1 LSPRGGWR
9 LPPWSGRAYLR
20 ATTIWSRL
28 LPFAQLPVQGRVFEL
43 WRGRPVPRRKPRRSH
58 WLLSACCAPWIGS
71 CSLEARSDRREST
84 PPCRNSVCQGS
95 LIEGQVLCYVI
106 SGAYARSREPST
118 QLDDFAAER
127 GARPDIQRSAGRF
140 GFVRRKPHPALVT
153 DFLACVGCKAVYF
166 APVRRLDPP
175 EIRPGH
181 GMLGIGGH
189 EPGPDSSTALKRDA
203 ADAAQDYRKPG
214 RPSRR

>member
-1 LSPRGGWR
+1 MDGVELELACPCGYENFER
-9 LPPWSGRAYLR
+9 
-20 ATTIWSRL
+20 IV
-28 LPFAQLPVQGRVFEL
+28 VQ
-43 WRGRPVPRRKPRRSH
+43 
-58 WLLSACCAPWIGS
+58 
-71 CSLEARSDRREST
+71 
-84 PPCRNSVCQGS
+84 
-95 LIEGQVLCYVI
+95 
-106 SGAYARSREPST
+106 
-118 QLDDFAAER
+118 
-127 GARPDIQRSAGRF
+127 
-140 GFVRRKPHPALVT
+140 RKPHPPVVT
-153 DFLACVGCKAVYF
+153 DFVACVGCKAMYF